1 MAGSAFEGVEG
12 DLNLSSH
19 RAEWMRGNIGAET
32 SRRLEEDSRY
42 FLHQALST
50 PCLNVLTGAD
60 GIYVEDLEGR
70 RYMDFH
76 GNSVHQVGFG
86 NPAVIAA
93 IKTQLDRLS
102 FCTRRYTNVP
112 AIELAEK
119 LAHITPGAL
128 GKSLFCP
135 SGAAAI
141 AMAVRL
147 ARAVTGRHKTISMWD
162 SVHGATLDA
171 SSVGGERMFRG
182 DIGPLLP
189 GTEHVPPP
197 DASRCGLD
205 CGGCCDLRCAGYLEY
220 VLEREGDIAA
230 VIAEPVRST
239 PAIPHRDYWPRIRA
253 ACERAGALLIFD
265 EIPQCLGRTG
275 RMFVCEHWGVV
286 PDVLVLGKGL
296 GGGIWPMAAIV
307 ARPELDVMAD
317 RALGHYTHEKNP
329 VACAAALA
337 AVQYIETEG
346 LVDRARELG
355 GQALGRMNEMA
366 QRHRLIGDVRGLG
379 LLMGLELVR
388 DRETRER
395 ATDEAERVM
404 YLALTRGLSFKVSA
418 GNVLT
423 LTPPLTITAA
433 ELDRAL
439 DIVDQCLTD
448 VETSVPQPDAGEG
461 RVRRRIPP
469 P

>member
-1 MAGSAFEGVEG
+1 MTGPPFEGVEG
-12 DLNLSSH
+12 DLNLSPH
-19 RAEWMRGNIGAET
+19 RAEWARATIREET
-32 SRRLEEDSRY
+32 RRWLEDDARY

-50 PCLNVLTGAD
+50 PCLDVLARAD
-60 GIYVEDLEGR
+60 GLYLEDLEGR

-86 NPAVIAA
+86 NPAVIDA
-93 IKTQLDRLS
+93 IKAQLDALP

-112 AIELAEK
+112 AIELART
-119 LAHITPGAL
+119 LARITPGAL

-141 AMAVRL
+141 GMAMRL
-147 ARAVTGRHKTISMWD
+147 ARAVTGRHKTLSMWD
-162 SVHGATLDA
+162 SFHGATLEA

-197 DASRCGLD
+197 DATRCALG
-205 CGGCCDLRCAGYLEY
+205 CGGRCDLRCAGYVEY

-239 PAIPHRDYWPRIRA
+239 PAIPHPDYWPRIRA
-253 ACERAGALLIFD
+253 ACDRAGALLIFD

-275 RMFVCEHWGVV
+275 RMFVCEHWNVV
-286 PDVLVLGKGL
+286 PDILVLGKGL

-307 ARPELDVMAD
+307 TRPDLDVMAD

-329 VACAAALA
+329 VGCAAALA
-337 AVQYIETEG
+337 TIRYIEEER
-346 LVDRARELG
+346 LVDRARDLG
-355 GQALGRMNEMA
+355 ARAMARLDEMSA
-366 QRHRLIGDVRGLG
+366 RHRLIGETRGLG
-379 LLMGLELVR
+379 LLLGVELVR
-388 DRETRER
+388 DRDRRER
-395 ATDEAERVM
+395 ATDEADRVM
-404 YLALTRGLSFKVSA
+404 YGALARGLSFKVSA

-423 LTPPLTITAA
+423 LTPPLTITPA

-439 DIVDQCLTD
+439 DIVDECLTD
-448 VETSVPQPDAGEG
+448 VEAG
-461 RVRRRIPP
+461 
-469 P
+469 

>member
-1 MAGSAFEGVEG
+1 MAADFFEGIEG
-12 DLNLSSH
+12 DLNLSPH
-19 RAEWMRGNIGAET
+19 RAEWMRGNVGEEA
-32 SRRLEEDSRY
+32 SRRLQEDSKY

-50 PCLNVLTGAD
+50 PCLNVLARAD
-60 GIYVEDLEGR
+60 GIYLEDVQGR

-86 NPAVIAA
+86 NPVVIAA
-93 IKTQLDRLS
+93 IKAQLDELS

-112 AIELAEK
+112 AIELAK
-119 LAHITPGAL
+119 TLARVTPGAL

-141 AMAVRL
+141 AMALRL
-147 ARAVTGRHKTISMWD
+147 ARAVTGRHKTLSMWD
-162 SVHGATLDA
+162 SFHGATLDA

-197 DASRCGLD
+197 DASRCGLG
-205 CGGCCDLRCAGYLEY
+205 CGGRCDLRCEGYLEY

-230 VIAEPVRST
+230 VVAEPVRST
-239 PAIPHRDYWPRIRA
+239 PAMPHPDYWPRVRA
-253 ACERAGALLIFD
+253 ACDRAGALLIFD

-275 RMFVCEHWGVV
+275 RMFVCEHWDVV
-286 PDVLVLGKGL
+286 PDMLVLGKGL
-296 GGGIWPMAAIV
+296 GGGIWPMAALV
-307 ARPELDVMAD
+307 TRPELDVMAD

-337 AVQYIETEG
+337 TIDYIEKEDLAG
-346 LVDRARELG
+346 RARELG
-355 GQALGRMNEMA
+355 ERALAHMNEMA
-366 QRHRLIGDVRGLG
+366 RRHRLIGDVRGLG

-388 DRETRER
+388 DGQTRER
-395 ATDEAERVM
+395 ATDEAARVM
-404 YLALTRGLSFKVSA
+404 YGALARGLSFKVSA

-423 LTPPLTITAA
+423 LTPPLTITPA
-433 ELDRAL
+433 ELDRAFDIL
-439 DIVDQCLTD
+439 DECLTD
-448 VETSVPQPDAGEG
+448 VE
-461 RVRRRIPP
+461 VRKRSAASLQG
-469 P
+469 